1 MILFLLSQKIDQFG
15 CNIDIG
21 DKLIYFEKRNLLRI
35 NKNFLINF
43 HILINKRKKWYSNIN
58 YLNIAWNSKLFKFSD
73 RIKLYRLFLK

>member
-1 MILFLLSQKIDQFG
+1 MEMILFLLSQKIDQFG

-43 HILINKRKKWYSNIN
+43 QILINKRKK
-58 YLNIAWNSKLFKFSD
+58 
-73 RIKLYRLFLK
+73 